1 MRLQRD
7 GILESGK
14 KGKGKKR
21 TDGELARVGRSEGDG
36 QLPKPNGRLR
46 SDGLGRTQ
54 AGAIQTFVN
63 VFVPFVNVF
72 VLVFELDQKRGG
84 GGSGAV
90 NWSAM
95 DGLCAVGGEER
106 F

>member
-21 TDGELARVGRSEGDG
+21 TDGELARVVRSEGDG
-36 QLPKPNGRLR
+36 QLPKPNGRLQ
-46 SDGLGRTQ
+46 SDGLGRMQ

-63 VFVPFVNVF
+63 VFV
-72 VLVFELDQKRGG
+72 LMFEMDQKRGG
-84 GGSGAV
+84 GSSGAV